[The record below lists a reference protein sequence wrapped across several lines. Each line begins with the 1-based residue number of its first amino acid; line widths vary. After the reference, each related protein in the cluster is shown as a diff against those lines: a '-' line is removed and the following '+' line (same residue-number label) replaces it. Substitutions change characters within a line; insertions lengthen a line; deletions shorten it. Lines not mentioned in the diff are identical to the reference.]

1 MSVDVNETAF
11 SRVYFYKIHY
21 RECDNDLLCRLN
33 LECHRI
39 KAYCNQTVDRNR
51 NLILGYSSVH
61 KIDPQNYRQIKISC
75 SIQYFL
81 NLSE

>member
-1 MSVDVNETAF
+1 MSVDVNERFFF
-11 SRVYFYKIHY
+11 SRYISINLHY

-51 NLILGYSSVH
+51 NLILESVH
-61 KIDPQNYRQIKISC
+61 KIDHH
-75 SIQYFL
+75 
-81 NLSE
+81 

>member
-1 MSVDVNETAF
+1 MSVDVNGTAF
-11 SRVYFYKIHY
+11 SVGYISINLHY

-51 NLILGYSSVH
+51 I
-61 KIDPQNYRQIKISC
+61 
-75 SIQYFL
+75 
-81 NLSE
+81 